1 MRVIVP
7 QARIDGAAARQDD
20 RQRRFPPS
28 RSDTLCIRCDRGDDR
43 GRRGRERGSDRGT
56 RKTCRRSPTNYKY
69 VRQYTEKGTRATK
82 PAVSEPASSFPETSE
97 DAVKP
102 DGLLLARRRPF
113 EQRILAGEGSRSSSP
128 LIVASMRDASD
139 FRQVCQSRESEHV

>member
-20 RQRRFPPS
+20 RQRRFPRS

-82 PAVSEPASSFPETSE
+82 PAVSEPHLLSPKRPRTRSNLMDFFLLEGGRLSNGFWPERR
-97 DAVKP
+97 AVY
-102 DGLLLARRRPF
+102 R
-113 EQRILAGEGSRSSSP
+113 
-128 LIVASMRDASD
+128 
-139 FRQVCQSRESEHV
+139 HH